1 MDSDLT
7 FFLLTSF
14 LLVIAPGPSVV
25 YVVAHSLRL
34 GRAAGI
40 ASALGTNF
48 GSYGLI
54 IVAAFSFSGLIEKF
68 PQFLTVVQLCGGLY
82 VGWIAYKMWP
92 RHSLPDAETV
102 DVELRSNSRIFLNG
116 VITTLLNPKDI
127 LFYAAYIPTFLNSED
142 LGSSY
147 RSQFIVLALI
157 YACMGLLTK
166 CAFAVFCSQAAAFTR
181 AEGTV
186 FLNYF
191 AALVLFALAAFLV
204 SEALIF

>member
-1 MDSDLT
+1 MDLDIT

-54 IVAAFSFSGLIEKF
+54 IVAAFSFAGIIEQF
-68 PQFLTVVQLCGGLY
+68 PRFLTVVQFFGGIY
-82 VGWIAYKMWP
+82 VCWIAYKMWP
-92 RHSLPDAETV
+92 RQKLPNAER
-102 DVELRSNSRIFLNG
+102 VEIQLNSNRRIFMNG

-127 LFYAAYIPTFLNSED
+127 LFYAAYIPTFLNVDD

-147 RSQFIVLALI
+147 RTHFIVLALI
-157 YACMGLLTK
+157 YACMGLITK
-166 CAFAVFCSQAAAFTR
+166 CAFAVFCSQAAAFAR

-186 FLNYF
+186 LLNYI
-191 AALVLFALAAFLV
+191 AALVLFSLGAFLV
-204 SEALIF
+204 SETLTF